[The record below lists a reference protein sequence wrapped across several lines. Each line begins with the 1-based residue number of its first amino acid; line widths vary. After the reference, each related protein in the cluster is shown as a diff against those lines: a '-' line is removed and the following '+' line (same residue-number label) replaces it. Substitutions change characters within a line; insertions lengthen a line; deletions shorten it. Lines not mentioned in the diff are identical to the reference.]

1 MESQVKSHKAQLD
14 LMDLMDLMGRG
25 GEEFAVA
32 EVENWMKIEERMNIG
47 LKKHMMLLAIGS

>member
-1 MESQVKSHKAQLD
+1 
-14 LMDLMDLMGRG
+14 MDLMDLMGRG